1 MLYSTLTQKQ
11 NCTTLLRLTKKKNHM
26 LCGANYCQS
35 KHPDLATELN
45 TLLKKN
51 FCEKNYNIVITS
63 LTSLS

>member
-35 KHPDLATELN
+35 KHRDLATELN
-45 TLLKKN
+45 TLLKKK
-51 FCEKNYNIVITS
+51 FCEKTTT
-63 LTSLS
+63 LLLRH